1 MKNKTWKIWTIVLAV
16 AFFVAAMWG
25 YNQYLD
31 KRQVAALLE
40 NEYQRSFYSLTDSVE
55 NLQFLTGKLQI
66 AGKEQSLY
74 LLAQI
79 QSEADKAQSDICS
92 LPLEANSLNRT
103 SIYFNQLGDYAQT
116 LAKKV
121 TGGQELSV
129 GEKAQIS
136 SFYRELGDIY
146 DQLSALEQAA
156 ASGSIR
162 FSLAKKMRNNNRAV
176 QVATDGSAT
185 EPTTAAAYFSELEG
199 SLSSIRTLT
208 YEGPY
213 SAHMVNIK
221 AKNLLAGKSITQ
233 DEAKKIAEEF
243 LKAGNY
249 SGYQYQNLV
258 ELSKAA
264 IPVYYLTFSN
274 EDKNAHISISKVGG
288 KIIGFMI
295 DKEKASAA
303 IKVEAAVQKAQDFI
317 KDMDYPKMKVI
328 AQSKED
334 ERLLVTLARLED
346 DILYYPDKVLVEV
359 ALDDGTIVAFQAE
372 DYWLNYGKR
381 DLPELQVTAEDAQG
395 KLNKAFVMKQNS
407 LAVVSDGAGSELLC
421 HEFLGTCGEDEYV
434 VQVDSRGGLEQ
445 NIFRNVSSGDGFYTR

>member
-25 YNQYLD
+25 YNQYLGQ
-31 KRQVAALLE
+31 RQVAALLE

-79 QSEADKAQSDICS
+79 QSEADKAQADLCS

-103 SIYFNQLGDYAQT
+103 STYFNQLSDYAKT

-129 GEKAQIS
+129 GEKAQIT
-136 SFYRELGDIY
+136 SFYRELSDIY
-146 DQLSALEQAA
+146 DQLSSLEQAT
-156 ASGSIR
+156 ASGSVR
-162 FSLAKKMRNNNRAV
+162 FIMAEKTGNNNRAV
-176 QVATDGSAT
+176 QVTADNVEA
-185 EPTTAAAYFSELEG
+185 EPVTAANYFSKLEASLG
-199 SLSSIRTLT
+199 SIKTLS
-208 YEGPY
+208 YEGAY
-213 SAHMVNIK
+213 SAHMANIK
-221 AKNLLAGKSITQ
+221 AKNLLAGKSITK
-233 DEAKKIAEEF
+233 DEARKIAEQF
-243 LKAGNY
+243 FKAKNY

-258 ELSKAA
+258 ELSEAA

-274 EDKNAHISISKVGG
+274 KDKNANISISKVEG

-295 DKEKASAA
+295 DKEMTSAA
-303 IKVEAAVQKAQDFI
+303 IKVEEAVQKAQDFI
-317 KDMDYPKMKVI
+317 KNMDYPNMKAI

-359 ALDDGTIVAFQAE
+359 ALDDGAIVAFQAE

-407 LAVVSDGAGSELLC
+407 LALVSDGAGGELLC

-434 VQVDSRGGLEQ
+434 VQVDSQGGLEQ
-445 NIFRNVSSGDGFYTR
+445 NIFRNVSGDDGFYSR